1 MRVRRWQV
9 QRPHQ
14 TKIVSLMLNLDQL
27 LNIIA
32 VSAWVVFTIYGVSDF
47 VQSLLNEGFQIAI
60 LRVLSARVLLPLLAP
75 IALSLLA
82 SALLFIQPNQVAVI
96 ISFITPG
103 GVRPQ
108 PLRAGLHFIVP
119 ILEQAVIYPIG
130 WQTYTM
136 SGKPNEGAQM
146 GDDSIRARTSDGQEI
161 RIDLSII
168 FRVNYEQVVTLN
180 GDWQDRYVEDFVRPV
195 IRGLVRTQVSQFKV
209 KEVNSSARKDLEAT
223 LQRLLTAQLGAKG
236 LIVDQLLLRDISFT
250 DEYAAAIERK
260 QVALEDEER
269 ASNEAQGMR
278 NLAEGKRD
286 QLKLVAA
293 GEAEAMQLKIKAQ
306 ADAEADAI
314 RVKSKAQT
322 EALES
327 IAVALTKNP
336 NLITYEYVQKLSP
349 NIRAM
354 LVPNNAP
361 LILPLPDLMAETT
374 KGALTTTVAPTLT
387 GSLTATLPMTTT
399 IMPGQ

>member
-1 MRVRRWQV
+1 MV
-9 QRPHQ
+9 
-14 TKIVSLMLNLDQL
+14 NLDQL

-32 VSAWVVFTIYGVSDF
+32 GSAWLIFSIYGVSVF
-47 VQSLLNEGFQIAI
+47 VQSLLNEGLQIAI

-75 IALSLLA
+75 IGLSLLA
-82 SALLFIQPNQVAVI
+82 AALVFIQPDQVGVV

-119 ILEQAVIYPIG
+119 ILEQDVIYPIS

-136 SGKPNEGAQM
+136 SGKPNEGAKT

-161 RIDLSII
+161 RLDLSII
-168 FRVNYEQVVTLN
+168 FRVNYEQVVRLHS
-180 GDWQDRYVEDFVRPV
+180 DWQDRYIEDFVRPV

-223 LQRLLTAQLGAKG
+223 LQRLLTAELAAKG
-236 LIVDQLLLRDISFT
+236 LIVDQFLLRDIGFT
-250 DEYAAAIERK
+250 DEYAAAIEHK
-260 QVALEDEER
+260 QVSMEDEER
-269 ASNEAQGMR
+269 AVHEAQGMR
-278 NLAEGKRD
+278 NLAEGQRD
-286 QLKLVAA
+286 KMTLVAA
-293 GEAEAMQLKIKAQ
+293 GEADAMKLKIKAQ

-314 RVKSKAQT
+314 RVKAQAQT
-322 EALES
+322 EALQA
-327 IAVALTKNP
+327 IAVALDKNP
-336 NLITYEYVQKLSP
+336 NLITYEYVEKLSP

-361 LILPLPDLMAETT
+361 LILPLPDLMAEAT
-374 KGALTTTVAPTLT
+374 KGSLTTTVTPTLT
-387 GSLTATLPMTTT
+387 DSLTATLPATTT
-399 IMPGQ
+399 LMPASSDKKGE